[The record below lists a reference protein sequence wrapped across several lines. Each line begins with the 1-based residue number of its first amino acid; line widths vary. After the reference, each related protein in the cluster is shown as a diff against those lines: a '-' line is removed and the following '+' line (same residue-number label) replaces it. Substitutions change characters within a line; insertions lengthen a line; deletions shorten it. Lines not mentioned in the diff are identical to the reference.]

1 MKMEKLYLLIVM
13 SICCSLL
20 CIQTGNAQMSGF
32 VSLNCGGKENFT
44 DSIGLE
50 WKSDNRFSFGERA
63 TISVPNETR
72 RQYMSVRYFPD
83 NARKYCYT
91 LDVNPRTRYLIRTT
105 FLYGNFDNSN
115 VYPKFD
121 ISLGA
126 THWSTIVI
134 SDVDTIEVRELI
146 VLASSPS
153 ISVCLSNATTGQ
165 PFISTIE
172 LRPFNGSIYFT
183 ERETEFFL
191 AVSARI
197 NFGALSPDPIRYPD
211 DPFDRLWMS
220 DSLQKAN
227 YLVDVAPGTKKVSTN
242 MPIIVDRAE
251 RPPEKVMQTAV
262 VGTNGSLTYRLNL
275 DGFPG
280 FGWAVS
286 YFAEIEDLSPNDT
299 RKFHFKV
306 PGMPDLSKPTVDI
319 QENAKGMY
327 ALYEPGFT
335 NLSFPFVFN
344 FEFARASDSTRG
356 PLLNAIEIN
365 RYLEINSGSADE
377 TVMASL
383 VSRHSLADWAREGG
397 DPCLPVPWSWLRC
410 NSDPQPKI
418 ISITLSKKYLTG
430 SIPVEFTKL
439 EGLVELWLDG
449 NSFTGPIPDFT
460 ASKDLKIIHLENNLL
475 TGEMPSSLANLQ
487 KLKELYVQDNMLS
500 GAIPSGLLLNQK
512 LLFNYSGN
520 PDLDREGNKG
530 QRLSIIVG
538 VSVGAAV
545 LLLAAVIF
553 FLLCRERKRQSQ
565 TDDVSSRMTTRRLV
579 SSLSDTSIDAA
590 YCFAYADIET
600 ATKRFEKKVGSG
612 GFGMVYFGKMKDGTE
627 VAVKVLTS
635 NSFQGKKE
643 FTNEVT
649 LLSRIHHRNLART
662 QIESGNIQG
671 IIDPSLQ
678 NEYNIQSIWKI
689 AEKALM
695 CVQAHGS
702 MRPSIS
708 EVLKE
713 IQDAILIEKE
723 ANLANGGGN
732 SDDMSKISSNSSYNL
747 GLMELGTADQYHS
760 FEESVFQPAAR

>member
-1 MKMEKLYLLIVM
+1 MKMEMKKLYLLIVI
-13 SICCSLL
+13 SICSVLS
-20 CIQTGNAQMSGF
+20 IHTTNALSGF

-134 SDVDTIEVRELI
+134 QDVNTIEVRELI
-146 VLASSPS
+146 VLASSRT

-172 LRPFNGSIYFT
+172 LRPFNGSIYYT
-183 ERETEFFL
+183 EHENDYFL

-197 NFGALSPDPIRYPD
+197 NFGALSQDPIRYPD
-211 DPFDRLWMS
+211 DPFDRLWIS

-242 MPIIVDRAE
+242 MPINVDRGE
-251 RPPEKVMQTAV
+251 RPPQKVMQTAV

-280 FGWAVS
+280 FGWAMS
-286 YFAEIEDLSPNDT
+286 YFAEIEDLGPNDT
-299 RKFHFKV
+299 RKFKFIV
-306 PGMPDLSKPTVDI
+306 PGMPDSSRPTVDI
-319 QENAKGMY
+319 QENAKGKY
-327 ALYEPGFT
+327 QLYEPGYT
-335 NLSFPFVFN
+335 NISFPFVFN
-344 FEFARASDSTRG
+344 FEFAKTAGSARG
-356 PLLNAIEIN
+356 PLLNAIEISS
-365 RYLEINSGSADE
+365 YVQINPGSTDE
-377 TVMASL
+377 TVMASF

-418 ISITLSKKYLTG
+418 ISVTLSKKYLTG

-460 ASKDLKIIHLENNLL
+460 ACKDLKIIHLENNLL
-475 TGEMPSSLANLQ
+475 TGEMPSSLTNLQ

-500 GAIPSGLLLNQK
+500 GTIPSGLLMNRNFV
-512 LLFNYSGN
+512 FNYSGN
-520 PDLDREGNKG
+520 PDLDKEGSKRH
-530 QRLSIIVG
+530 RLSIIVG
-538 VSVGAAV
+538 LSVGAAV

-553 FLLCRERKRQSQ
+553 FLLCRERKKHILR
-565 TDDVSSRMTTRRLV
+565 DDVSSRPPSQRLV
-579 SSLSDTSIDAA
+579 SSLSDVSMETA
-590 YCFAYADIET
+590 YYFAYADLET
-600 ATKRFEKKVGSG
+600 ATKKFEKKVGSG
-612 GFGMVYFGKMKDGTE
+612 GFGMVYYGKMKDGTE

-635 NSFQGKKE
+635 NSYQGKKE

-649 LLSRIHHRNLART
+649 LLSRIHHRNLV
-662 QIESGNIQG
+662 QFLGYCQEEGK
-671 IIDPSLQ
+671 
-678 NEYNIQSIWKI
+678 SILVYEFMHHGTLKEHLYGPLTREKSVSWIKRLEI
-689 AEKALM
+689 AE
-695 CVQAHGS
+695 
-702 MRPSIS
+702 
-708 EVLKE
+708 
-713 IQDAILIEKE
+713 DAAK
-723 ANLANGGGN
+723 
-732 SDDMSKISSNSSYNL
+732 
-747 GLMELGTADQYHS
+747 
-760 FEESVFQPAAR
+760 